1 VRRQSRIQGGRS
13 WMASGTVREIELAVS
28 REARRYGVSKSF
40 VIANALAFVFG
51 IETETYLPK
60 KRKRKVA

>member
-1 VRRQSRIQGGRS
+1 
-13 WMASGTVREIELAVS
+13 MASGTVREIELAVS